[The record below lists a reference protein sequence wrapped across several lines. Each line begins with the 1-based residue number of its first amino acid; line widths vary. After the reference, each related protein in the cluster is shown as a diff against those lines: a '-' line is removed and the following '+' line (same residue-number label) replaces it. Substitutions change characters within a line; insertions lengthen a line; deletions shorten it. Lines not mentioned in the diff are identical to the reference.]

1 MQSHFPFF
9 SMIRFTALLG
19 AARQYASLDHP
30 PSFPNRTSSFLTA
43 QESFNLLRRRQLS
56 LQRLWQLLYY
66 VVFRYADR
74 FVRIPQSVFHDDAVF
89 GHSLFILAKSLF
101 EAELAPN
108 QVAERVLD
116 FIVSGNWS
124 LLSVRGIHINIVAG
138 AMSLKIA
145 ASLDQFVQ
153 ELVPFQTATSIC
165 FV

>member
-1 MQSHFPFF
+1 
-9 SMIRFTALLG
+9 
-19 AARQYASLDHP
+19 
-30 PSFPNRTSSFLTA
+30 
-43 QESFNLLRRRQLS
+43 
-56 LQRLWQLLYY
+56 

-124 LLSVRGIHINIVAG
+124 LLSVRGIHGPTTLTIPA
-138 AMSLKIA
+138 
-145 ASLDQFVQ
+145 
-153 ELVPFQTATSIC
+153 
-165 FV
+165 